1 MKIIKPNILKE
12 LDMVEDLLPLISQ
25 SKADENDISAKHVKE
40 VSLNDTDISE
50 ICFKGIIFENCKF
63 VDCSFQKSDF
73 IDVIFKSCDLS
84 NSNLSDGYFNRCQFI
99 SSKAIG
105 VNIQNGNLQHLSIL
119 NSNFKYA
126 NLLEIIKKYSK
137 DFVVQGKEYIEK
149 AKGEQVFSKFT

>member
-1 MKIIKPNILKE
+1 
-12 LDMVEDLLPLISQ
+12 MVEDLLPLISQ

-40 VSLNDTDISE
+40 VSLNNTDISE
-50 ICFKGIIFENCKF
+50 VCFKGIIFENCKF
-63 VDCSFQKSDF
+63 IDCSFQKSDF

-119 NSNFKYA
+119 NSNEMEEEMDMWTKEFMKYFA
-126 NLLEIIKKYSK
+126 VKKVESYSEAVAFITK
-137 DFVVQGKEYIEK
+137 
-149 AKGEQVFSKFT
+149 